1 MSALTKKFKKAK
13 NRSNKVNLVFDE
25 EKRKEFLTGFHKRK
39 QQRKKKAQE
48 KLENQLK
55 EERKRLKSE
64 IKQSYKKLVVS
75 NRLIPEL
82 PESSQNEYEDDDV
95 TVQIMDLSSNIIK
108 EDQQINPNETAENKC
123 LKKIEVPGMELNP
136 ATEPILNAP
145 NKQFSS
151 EKQIKSL
158 LKKTA
163 TKNVQKSSI
172 FQKKN
177 KLERNKQRKKSL
189 QQKAQKLKQGK
200 GLRKKHKQHVRH

>member
-1 MSALTKKFKKAK
+1 MSMSTKKFKKAK
-13 NRSNKVNLVFDE
+13 NRSNKINLVFDE

-64 IKQSYKKLVVS
+64 IKESYKKLVVS

-82 PESSQNEYEDDDV
+82 PESIQNEYEDDEV
-95 TVQIMDLSSNIIK
+95 TVQIMDLSSNVTNEDK
-108 EDQQINPNETAENKC
+108 EINSNKTAEDKTT
-123 LKKIEVPGMELNP
+123 KKIEIPGMELTLDNNQ
-136 ATEPILNAP
+136 TVNVP

-151 EKQIKSL
+151 EKQIKHL

-189 QQKAQKLKQGK
+189 QQKAQKRKQGK
-200 GLRKKHKQHVRH
+200 GLRNKHKNVRH